1 MSRRDTS
8 AVPIRQDA
16 ETAWPLLPDERTWQT
31 RQLFVVLLVAAS
43 ATWCYVIGEY
53 VGYYLPLVPGTFAMI
68 AGAMI
73 GMLLVTLAVVPSS
86 SRYGIDSI
94 QAAVP
99 QFGRN
104 GWAVTVALQ
113 YVSIIGWNS
122 LLLIFFGKSLAEFLN
137 AVGIGGSGL
146 ESWVVPIG
154 TLLACG
160 VVFVVL
166 LRGATGLERV
176 SMLLFAF
183 IVGVGLFLIVMLL
196 VKQGDALVDA
206 QPAFASLKRLDFQ
219 YGVEIGLVSLLSWWP
234 YIGSMTRQ
242 APRPGVAMMPSML
255 GMGLPVPIL
264 CIVGLASILVLE
276 TSDPAQW
283 LTDVGGDFF
292 GAIALLFVIAANLGT
307 ATAGIY
313 ASTVGLKSVPGLR
326 KLSWNAALTLS
337 LIPVLVIGVVVPNWF
352 FDNFGTFLAYI
363 GVFFAPLVGIQIVDY
378 FVLRRQQISLRAI
391 YDPSPT
397 AAYAYWWGFNPAALL
412 AMAAGVVTYLYL
424 LNPQS
429 YAIHEPF
436 SFVGASLPSAA
447 VAAVVHVLVTVGFV
461 RRTGRGGYPGSEP
474 ASAPTRSAAPPMQP
488 QP

>member
-1 MSRRDTS
+1 
-8 AVPIRQDA
+8 
-16 ETAWPLLPDERTWQT
+16 
-31 RQLFVVLLVAAS
+31 
-43 ATWCYVIGEY
+43 
-53 VGYYLPLVPGTFAMI
+53 
-68 AGAMI
+68 
-73 GMLLVTLAVVPSS
+73 
-86 SRYGIDSI
+86 
-94 QAAVP
+94 
-99 QFGRN
+99 
-104 GWAVTVALQ
+104 
-113 YVSIIGWNS
+113 
-122 LLLIFFGKSLAEFLN
+122 
-137 AVGIGGSGL
+137 
-146 ESWVVPIG
+146 
-154 TLLACG
+154 
-160 VVFVVL
+160 
-166 LRGATGLERV
+166 
-176 SMLLFAF
+176 
-183 IVGVGLFLIVMLL
+183 
-196 VKQGDALVDA
+196 
-206 QPAFASLKRLDFQ
+206 
-219 YGVEIGLVSLLSWWP
+219 
-234 YIGSMTRQ
+234 
-242 APRPGVAMMPSML
+242 MMPSML